1 MERKQWMRE
10 SSGLQPEELG
20 LAPAPPRQTSRLV
33 SCRRGM
39 QTPGSQALLAPVLC
53 TCEIT
58 VPFTVFQVIET
69 NERSNILR
77 NETTQKSTN
86 RQVDNENVLTMEL
99 YQL

>member
-1 MERKQWMRE
+1 MRE
-10 SSGLQPEELG
+10 SSGLQLEVLG
-20 LAPAPPRQTSRLV
+20 LAPAPPRQTSRFV

-39 QTPGSQALLAPVLC
+39 QTEAGSHALLAPVLC

-58 VPFTVFQVIET
+58 APFMVFQVIET

-77 NETTQKSTN
+77 NEITQKSTN
-86 RQVDNENVLTMEL
+86 RQMDNENVLTMEF